1 MPASITSHLG
11 EISTTLDT
19 LMALRDFDSMSR
31 VLATIGP
38 LWENHEYLAEGLHY
52 TTALLTSEHWRTGEP
67 DVFGRIALVA
77 GNCARHQGQYQLA
90 RRRYRAGL
98 SKRPLT
104 PQVRTALWG
113 GLGEAAFRQGNYP
126 EARAHYRRYQSV
138 SLLGRRPTGV
148 ADALTALA
156 RIELARGQAEA
167 ATRLLESSHIICQT
181 QDYALGS
188 AWLHNARGEQH
199 RASGLYSKAI
209 DDYQASLSLFA
220 TFDNPGAELLVR
232 QNLMATLVASGRFE
246 AAEQGLPAIMRFWRR
261 GGAVH
266 PLMLGSLC
274 WSGVLAH
281 QGDLR
286 GAARLLL
293 YVERR
298 LAEIGVVLEL
308 GDRALHQA
316 LQSRLRQRLT
326 AREWDRLTRAARAGT
341 DDALIDPSFGNAD
354 AIGTNAPLTA
364 RERDVLNLIARGH
377 TDRQIAAHC
386 RISPHTVNAHL
397 RKIYAKLEAGSRTE
411 AVFVAR
417 QRRLI

>member
-1 MPASITSHLG
+1 
-11 EISTTLDT
+11 
-19 LMALRDFDSMSR
+19 MALRDFDSMSR

-104 PQVRTALWG
+104 SQVRTALWG
-113 GLGEAAFRQGNYP
+113 GLGEAAFRQGRYA

-138 SLLGRRPTGV
+138 SLAGQNPTGV

-156 RIELARGQAEA
+156 RIELARGHAEA
-167 ATRLLESSHIICQT
+167 ANRLLETSHVICQA
-181 QDYALGS
+181 QDYALGT
-188 AWLHNARGEQH
+188 AWLHNARGELH
-199 RASGLYSKAI
+199 RAGGLYSEAI
-209 DDYQASLSLFA
+209 DDYQASLTVFA
-220 TFDNPGAELLVR
+220 ALDNPGAERLVR
-232 QNLMATLVASGRFE
+232 QNLMATLIASGRFE

-274 WSGVLAH
+274 WSSVLAH
-281 QGDLR
+281 QGDLH

-293 YVERR
+293 HVERR

-308 GDRALHQA
+308 GDLALYQSLRSR
-316 LQSRLRQRLT
+316 LQHSLTARQWSRLR
-326 AREWDRLTRAARAGT
+326 AAARAGA
-341 DDALIDPSFGNAD
+341 DDTIVD
-354 AIGTNAPLTA
+354 ATIGRDDGSRSDGPLSP
-364 RERDVLNLIARGH
+364 REREILELIARGH

-397 RKIYAKLEAGSRTE
+397 RKIYARLEVGSRTE

-417 QRRLI
+417 QSRLI